1 MKAIGVELNSV
12 WQYRIWFAAFLY
24 IALVVETVVRF
35 VRHRRGLS
43 APRVATNLVILSV
56 EIVMRAATF
65 SLRYAAGL
73 WLAIL
78 APMHWRWTMA
88 SSVACY
94 ILVDL
99 IYYFRHR
106 FWHSTEWGWA

>member
-78 APMHWRWTMA
+78 APMHWRWAMA
-88 SSVACY
+88 PRVGRH
-94 ILVDL
+94 ILLDPL
-99 IYYFRHR
+99 YYFPHPLPH
-106 FWHSTEWGWA
+106 FAGWGWA